1 MTCAQKSSRILLT
14 GTEKIQFS
22 ENCVFVLYTENLILT
37 PFRVLTLEI
46 RRDFVSENPSLNT
59 MLKLSKI
66 TINRIPEQI
75 NTVKYIKGLNQLA
88 QDANNLKE
96 SSKL

>member
-1 MTCAQKSSRILLT
+1 M
-14 GTEKIQFS
+14 EKIQLS
-22 ENCVFVLYTENLILT
+22 ENCVLYTENLILT
-37 PFRVLTLEI
+37 PFRVLTSEI
-46 RRDFVSENPSLNT
+46 RRNFVSENPSLNT

-66 TINRIPEQI
+66 TNNRIPEQI
-75 NTVKYIKGLNQLA
+75 NTVKYIKSFNQLA